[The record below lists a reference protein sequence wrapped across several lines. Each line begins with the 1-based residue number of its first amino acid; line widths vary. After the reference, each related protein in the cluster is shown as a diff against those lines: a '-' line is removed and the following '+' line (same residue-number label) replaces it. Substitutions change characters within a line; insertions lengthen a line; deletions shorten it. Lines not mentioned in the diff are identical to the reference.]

1 MSIEDNK
8 RLVQQFFD
16 ALDRQDFG
24 VVDQFCHDDFVF
36 YSQVDKPKPGV
47 SGLINSERS
56 SFEAYESAR
65 FRLQQM
71 VAEGDKVAA
80 YLFFE
85 GKNYI
90 RATNGLEPTGKDVR
104 ISVLCLMTIKDG
116 KIVEQ
121 RAHFDM
127 ADAMAQ
133 LTAD

>member
-1 MSIEDNK
+1 MIEDNK
-8 RLVQQFFD
+8 RLVQHFFD

-24 VVDQFCHDDFVF
+24 AVDQYCHKDFVF

-47 SGLINSERS
+47 SGLIASERS

-65 FRLQQM
+65 FRLQLM

-80 YLFFE
+80 YLLFE
-85 GKNYI
+85 GKNHI

-104 ISVLCLMTIKDG
+104 LSVLCLMTIKDG

-133 LTAD
+133 LTAG